1 MLLFSVKYSKIGPD
15 DEYRIKIEN
24 ETFDGSVVERPSCF
38 ISSEIA
44 TRKMF
49 FPFERFSQLDS
60 FFLAREKE
68 FPRNNF
74 KK

>member
-60 FFLAREKE
+60 FFFSSRERISKE
-68 FPRNNF
+68 
-74 KK
+74 